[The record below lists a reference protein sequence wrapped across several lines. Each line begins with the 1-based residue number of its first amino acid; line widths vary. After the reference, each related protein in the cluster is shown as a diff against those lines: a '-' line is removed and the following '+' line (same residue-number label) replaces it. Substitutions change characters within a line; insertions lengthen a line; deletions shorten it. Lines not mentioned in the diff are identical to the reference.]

1 MKSVKILDCTLRDGG
16 YYNNWD
22 FDYGYA
28 KELILALNRAGVDM
42 IELGYKSLGGNDFYG
57 LFKYCNEELLS
68 FVREYSQAEYA
79 FMIDAKE
86 FLLADGRIDLH
97 NLDRVVRPRQ
107 DSIFSWARIAS
118 HNAAIESA
126 PALIAYFREKGYQVC
141 FNLMGGSLISE
152 AQLLHAL
159 KLTDAA
165 QADVF
170 YLADS
175 FGSFYPAEVK
185 EKIAYIRTHFSGQIG
200 VHLHDNQGL
209 AYANALAAIEA
220 GADIVDATVCGMG
233 RGAGNLL
240 LEQFMLGYK
249 EKYKIGH
256 IRPNELLA
264 VINQYF
270 QPLKDHYKWG
280 FNYVYMLSGLHDIHQ
295 SYCQSLSSSDRYSI
309 AQVSEILEQIPPANR
324 SLFSRNVMD
333 EAIKHVLREGKH
345 AAEEYLLPQYEIQPA
360 ERVLIVANGP
370 SLHTHQDSLSVFLAN
385 EELGL
390 IECNDTEAFE
400 HVPRRKVIILNKLKL
415 NKYLAAKRE
424 NHPVII
430 TGETSVAENLPGRD
444 AVFHQPFE
452 LEAFSVA
459 EQTVKIPDY
468 DAGMYAIAIAL
479 MSGAG
484 AIYLAG
490 FDGFEDQA
498 KNEAMEAFFAEVNA
512 FCKKYNIRLLSIT
525 PTSYRSLDKSSVYA
539 LL

>member
-1 MKSVKILDCTLRDGG
+1 MKAVKILDCTLRDGG

-22 FDYGYA
+22 FDFGYA
-28 KELILALNRAGVDM
+28 KELIVSLNRAGVDM

-57 LFKYCNEELLS
+57 LFKYCNEELLD

-86 FLLADGRIDLH
+86 FLLADGTIDLH
-97 NLDRVVRPRQ
+97 NLNRVVRPRPN
-107 DSIFSWARIAS
+107 SIFSWVRIAS
-118 HNAAIESA
+118 HNAAIDSA
-126 PALIAYFREKGYQVC
+126 PALIAYFQEKGYQVC

-159 KLTDAA
+159 KLVARA

-185 EKIAYIRTHFSGQIG
+185 EKIAFIRTHFPGQIG

-249 EKYKIGH
+249 EKYQVDD
-256 IRPNELLA
+256 IRPNELLP

-280 FNYVYMLSGLHDIHQ
+280 FNYVYMFSGLYDIHQ

-309 AQVSEILEQIPPANR
+309 SQVSEILGQIPPANR
-324 SLFSRNVMD
+324 SLFNRSIME
-333 EAIKHVLREGKH
+333 EAIKHVLKDNKLTS
-345 AAEEYLLPQYEIQPA
+345 EEYELPKYEIQPV

-370 SLHTHQDSLSVFLAN
+370 SLRTHRDSLTVFHAN
-385 EELGL
+385 EELNL
-390 IECNDTEAFE
+390 IECNDTEVFE
-400 HVPRRKVIILNKLKL
+400 HVPQRKVIILNKLKL
-415 NKYLAAKRE
+415 NKYLAARRE
-424 NHPVII
+424 THPELI
-430 TGETSVAENLPGRD
+430 TGETSVPENLPGRNF
-444 AVFHQPFE
+444 VFHQPFE
-452 LEAFSVA
+452 LEAFSVS

-468 DAGMYAIAIAL
+468 DVGMYAIAIAL
-479 MSGAG
+479 MSGAES
-484 AIYLAG
+484 IYLAG
-490 FDGFEDQA
+490 FDGFTDPA
-498 KNEAMEAFFAEVNA
+498 KNEAMEAFFAEVSA
-512 FCKKYNIRLLSIT
+512 FCHKYKIKFLSIT

-539 LL
+539 LI